1 MGILAVTA
9 LGASHLRQGW
19 AGVRPQLAHPILLAN
34 FLLRKPVFGCED
46 AAQQVLMSV
55 LVNQSQAIQSNAN
68 EFRLCAFLDFVS
80 KSKLEGYI
88 VMEGTFRL
96 CAFCLSVVNWSFCQF
111 QGFPRLPRVTQG
123 CQMLPQVTQGCMQ
136 FHKIEGISMSLH
148 AVPRAGMQFHDLAY
162 NSMSLHEVT

>member
-1 MGILAVTA
+1 MA
-9 LGASHLRQGW
+9 
-19 AGVRPQLAHPILLAN
+19 
-34 FLLRKPVFGCED
+34 VFGCED

-96 CAFCLSVVNWSFCQF
+96 CAFLLCESQIEILRNAHRRNHYKTLQDIKRQYKTIQDSTRQF
-111 QGFPRLPRVTQG
+111 KLV
-123 CQMLPQVTQGCMQ
+123 QVST
-136 FHKIEGISMSLH
+136 S
-148 AVPRAGMQFHDLAY
+148 
-162 NSMSLHEVT
+162 

>member
-1 MGILAVTA
+1 MVGNTENIVEILWEKYSNMV
-9 LGASHLRQGW
+9 
-19 AGVRPQLAHPILLAN
+19 
-34 FLLRKPVFGCED
+34 FFGCED

-96 CAFCLSVVNWSFCQF
+96 CAFLFCVSKSK
-111 QGFPRLPRVTQG
+111 P
-123 CQMLPQVTQGCMQ
+123 
-136 FHKIEGISMSLH
+136 
-148 AVPRAGMQFHDLAY
+148 
-162 NSMSLHEVT
+162 

>member
-1 MGILAVTA
+1 MFIFRLFIND
-9 LGASHLRQGW
+9 SFRQ
-19 AGVRPQLAHPILLAN
+19 VKYI
-34 FLLRKPVFGCED
+34 FGCED

-96 CAFCLSVVNWSFCQF
+96 CAFLFCLSSNHITRQYKTVQDSTRQYQTVPDSTRQYKTVQDITRQEIN
-111 QGFPRLPRVTQG
+111 VM
-123 CQMLPQVTQGCMQ
+123 QMNT
-136 FHKIEGISMSLH
+136 
-148 AVPRAGMQFHDLAY
+148 
-162 NSMSLHEVT
+162 

>member
-1 MGILAVTA
+1 MEGELEIIKKVVAA
-9 LGASHLRQGW
+9 HLIPE
-19 AGVRPQLAHPILLAN
+19 VNL
-34 FLLRKPVFGCED
+34 FFGCED

-96 CAFCLSVVNWSFCQF
+96 CAFLFCVSKSK
-111 QGFPRLPRVTQG
+111 P
-123 CQMLPQVTQGCMQ
+123 
-136 FHKIEGISMSLH
+136 
-148 AVPRAGMQFHDLAY
+148 
-162 NSMSLHEVT
+162 